1 MKDQVFVEFE
11 KWFKNKET
19 DWNKEGIFI
28 KEIHYEIE
36 KEHCYRIGVES
47 ENGLGNIAL
56 YESNNIYWI
65 DLEAGNYDY
74 DVMFIISDIRFK
86 KIEDINSLVDEWSEH
101 LTWTG
106 N

>member
-1 MKDQVFVEFE
+1 MKDQVFIQFE
-11 KWFKNKET
+11 KWFKNKEIE
-19 DWNKEGIFI
+19 WNKEGIFI

-36 KEHCYRIGVES
+36 KGHYYRIGVES
-47 ENGLGNIAL
+47 ENGLGNIVL

-74 DVMFIISDIRFK
+74 DVMFIRSDIRFK

-101 LTWTG
+101 LT
-106 N
+106 